1 MIESLYDNPIDVG
14 YTEGDQLSSELLRT
28 IEPYSNEDILTIDGD
43 VMVRWLYNLM
53 YIARRVDLGLAHSI
67 QHNHIAKNYVM
78 MASGS
83 ALKDKINNSA
93 YHETI
98 GAHATLK
105 PSDNITMQDNVL
117 NGSKHWLTNLTVAN
131 YVALNIIEPYKNHTS
146 SKVIFDLDKTPHT
159 IYDSYDGIIGM
170 KSAKP
175 STVIVDNYKIP
186 KNDVLGGDK
195 TSNRSFFE
203 ECSFFTNLIGAMIS
217 LFDEVYQFT
226 KDNDCSR
233 DYNVIKVKLDVF
245 TSVNIWINR
254 MEQISNNIDDK
265 TSEDWWVKKEF
276 HYLFAK
282 KSLVSVINLSR
293 ELCIQSHL
301 VSNGESSRV
310 YRNAVTFASHMRRF
324 DQLENLWDR
333 PEDKEINFD
342 SFINDNVERIC
353 N

>member
-28 IEPYSNEDILTIDGD
+28 IEPYFNEDILTIDGD

-146 SKVIFDLDKTPHT
+146 SKVIFDLDK
-159 IYDSYDGIIGM
+159 IGGIKLMTSATLINYLIIVLPVLM
-170 KSAKP
+170 ILIFFMANKAILKDEKLVKSA
-175 STVIVDNYKIP
+175 
-186 KNDVLGGDK
+186 
-195 TSNRSFFE
+195 
-203 ECSFFTNLIGAMIS
+203 
-217 LFDEVYQFT
+217 
-226 KDNDCSR
+226 
-233 DYNVIKVKLDVF
+233 
-245 TSVNIWINR
+245 
-254 MEQISNNIDDK
+254 
-265 TSEDWWVKKEF
+265 
-276 HYLFAK
+276 
-282 KSLVSVINLSR
+282 
-293 ELCIQSHL
+293 
-301 VSNGESSRV
+301 
-310 YRNAVTFASHMRRF
+310 
-324 DQLENLWDR
+324 DR
-333 PEDKEINFD
+333 I
-342 SFINDNVERIC
+342 R
-353 N
+353 